1 MIVGTLL
8 PKVNNKIRVA
18 VISYQYIEHQFV
30 IEEVIQIFPSFSRFK
45 IWLKENFHYGFN
57 ATNGQIGW
65 NNRYSD
71 RVLEYIN

>member
-1 MIVGTLL
+1 MFR
-8 PKVNNKIRVA
+8 NK
-18 VISYQYIEHQFV
+18 FKTG
-30 IEEVIQIFPSFSRFK
+30 IQIFPSFSRFK

-71 RVLEYIN
+71 RVLEYINNRDMNHDI